1 MMEQGNY
8 VTVEFQ
14 VDSQLLSDAE
24 AVLAAQGLTV
34 EDALVLFYR
43 WCAYCPAEAAAT
55 IKQWAE
61 AESVVAGV

>member
-1 MMEQGNY
+1 
-8 VTVEFQ
+8 
-14 VDSQLLSDAE
+14 LSDAE

-61 AESVVAGV
+61 AESVAAGV